1 MNSSNSSPKSQVY
14 TLDKMKGKLSLI
26 IKKLNLKAPVHFSPL
41 DIQIVHWSLIAGL
54 SYKEMTKESQT
65 IIDQIIPEHKN
76 ELNESFLSSMEKKLN
91 HLSELSNGAGLTF
104 NDIPYLKG
112 MRSFKDKLQKI
123 GNNYEEL
130 KNLIN
135 TTPSLKK
142 QIETPWSKIS
152 ENIYARFLTKGSFGD
167 IGFLQIRVISETG
180 RAFNSESHKKYPLD
194 IASLIANPNDST
206 IQPLSFSPLFGA
218 AGVLGISQ
226 IVADPRIAAL
236 LVALTIAVQPM
247 NWNDFFKLDEL
258 LKDVH
263 DKNVQREIEKGR
275 QILRE
280 EHNELEKPLRET
292 GIVSGKTKDTSV
304 KENDRVREYKKSGG
318 QEQLEKDFEKI
329 EGDTSKVDGLDLKTL
344 PNGTKIIKRP
354 MGSES
359 GPTLEVQ
366 PPKNDPKYPDNKI
379 RVKVRYL

>member
-1 MNSSNSSPKSQVY
+1 M
-14 TLDKMKGKLSLI
+14 
-26 IKKLNLKAPVHFSPL
+26 
-41 DIQIVHWSLIAGL
+41 
-54 SYKEMTKESQT
+54 
-65 IIDQIIPEHKN
+65 
-76 ELNESFLSSMEKKLN
+76 
-91 HLSELSNGAGLTF
+91 
-104 NDIPYLKG
+104 
-112 MRSFKDKLQKI
+112 
-123 GNNYEEL
+123 
-130 KNLIN
+130 
-135 TTPSLKK
+135 
-142 QIETPWSKIS
+142 
-152 ENIYARFLTKGSFGD
+152 
-167 IGFLQIRVISETG
+167 QIRVISETG
-180 RAFNSESHKKYPLD
+180 RAINSESHKKYPLD

-206 IQPLSFSPLFGA
+206 IQPLSFSPLYGA
-218 AGVLGISQ
+218 SGVLGISQ
-226 IVADPRIAAL
+226 IVIDSRIAAL
-236 LVALTIAVQPM
+236 LVALTLAVQPM

-280 EHNELEKPLRET
+280 EHNELEKPLTEA
-292 GIVSGKTKDTSV
+292 GIVSGKTKNTSV
-304 KENDRVREYKKSGG
+304 KENDRVREYKKSRG

-344 PNGTKIIKRP
+344 SNGTKIIKHP